1 MKSFIG
7 NRIGL
12 AVATVLAA
20 ACAPDLPTEATPGGL
35 AAARDGAGSPTNTSV
50 DARGN
55 RPSVPSF
62 VGQDL
67 GMLPGDNQS
76 SGFGVNNA
84 GLVVGHS
91 ANGSGVVR
99 AFYWDGSLHQL
110 TTAGSRGAAYAI
122 SSGATAY
129 AVGYEQAPGQERRA
143 AVWTL
148 PSAVPT
154 FLESGAS
161 SASGVNDAG
170 TVVGTYCFSG
180 CGGPDQIFH
189 GAIWVLGGSSRT
201 DIEPLPGY
209 TFAYASDINNNGIV
223 VGGSYGPG
231 PADQRGYLRMADGA
245 LIALPPLSNFV
256 QSAALAVSDVDGGR
270 VHVAGYSRDEI
281 GATRAVRWTVNSST
295 GQIAAT
301 IALDQRWAE
310 GVNFAGDVAGT
321 GGSSSTPAATLWR
334 NDVYIAL
341 KAPKGGSGSASR
353 SLARGAGSP
362 TYVSG
367 ETRMKNWPRALRWV
381 IQ

>member
-20 ACAPDLPTEATPGGL
+20 ACAPDLPTEATPGVL
-35 AAARDGAGSPTNTSV
+35 A
-50 DARGN
+50 ARGN
-55 RPSVPSF
+55 HPSGPSF

-67 GMLPGDNQS
+67 GVLPGDNQS

-84 GLVVGHS
+84 GLVVGQS
-91 ANGSGVVR
+91 ADGNGAIR

-129 AVGYEQAPGQERRA
+129 AVGYEQAPGQRNRA

-154 FLESGAS
+154 FLESVAS
-161 SASGVNDAG
+161 NAIGVNDAG

-180 CGGPDQIFH
+180 CGGPDEIFH
-189 GAIWVLGGSSRT
+189 GAIWVLGGGSRT
-201 DIEPLPGY
+201 DIEPLPGN

-231 PADQRGYLRMADGA
+231 PADRRGYLRMADGA

-256 QSAALAVSDVDGGR
+256 QSDAEAVSDVDGGQ
-270 VHVAGYSRDEI
+270 VHVAGSSRDES

-295 GQIAAT
+295 GQIVAT
-301 IALDQRWAE
+301 IALDQLWAA

-321 GGSSSTPAATLWR
+321 GGSNSTSAATLWR

-367 ETRMKNWPRALRWV
+367 ETRMKNWPRAIRWV